1 MSRIWEFVNSMSRD
15 SKQKIEIS
23 RRSFMTVGMALLLLW
38 NGYTTLKVPELIRNI
53 QEIPSIIQLQRSNQ
67 DEIKKI
73 LEILARNH
81 IVDNQYQKPITFQ
94 SYE

>member
-1 MSRIWEFVNSMSRD
+1 MEKLWEFVNNMSRAN
-15 SKQKIEIS
+15 KEKIEIS
-23 RRSFMTVGMALLLLW
+23 RRGFMTVGMALLLLW

-67 DEIKKI
+67 DEIKRI

-81 IVDNQYQKPITFQ
+81 IVDNQTQKPISFQ